1 MYLGV
6 FNNAQRV
13 LFDFRQCAA
22 ADSLMA
28 RHHIYEQDVEH
39 RKLEREIEPGHPE
52 DQDGGEE
59 SERTCVEAQYVGVFH
74 QRLAHRAE

>member
-1 MYLGV
+1 MCLGV
-6 FNNAQRV
+6 FNYAQSA
-13 LFDFRQCAA
+13 LFYFSESAA

-59 SERTCVEAQYVGVFH
+59 SECTGVEAQYVGVFH